1 MITTMKQLSFK
12 ILISI
17 ILLLPGISVSAQTI
31 AGDSISITSAKFD
44 RPVDKYRQS
53 WACLIPK
60 YAKVQ
65 YAGSMGLFSIGVGW
79 DYGKNRQ
86 WETDLLFGLIPKYS
100 STNAKVTM
108 TLKENFT
115 PWTISLGKGWGFQ
128 PLETGIYLNT
138 VFSNKFW
145 THEPSRY
152 PSGYY
157 GFSTRIRGNI
167 FIGQRWQ
174 YNFPNS
180 AHKFAKSINVFYE
193 LSTCDF
199 LIISAIQNSYLK
211 PSDYLRLSFGIK
223 LQIL

>member
-1 MITTMKQLSFK
+1 MRQLSFK
-12 ILISI
+12 I
-17 ILLLPGISVSAQTI
+17 ILCLVALLSVGSTNAETMLS
-31 AGDSISITSAKFD
+31 DSTLQNSSNYEQKI
-44 RPVDKYRQS
+44 DKYRHS
-53 WACLIPK
+53 WNCLIPR

-65 YAGSMGLFSIGVGW
+65 YAGGMGLISIGMGW

-86 WETDLLFGLIPKYS
+86 WETDLLFGIIPKYS
-100 STNAKVTM
+100 SKNAKVTM

-115 PWTISLGKGWGFQ
+115 PWTVSLGKGWALQ

-157 GFSTRIRGNI
+157 GFSTRIRGHV

-180 AHKFAKSINVFYE
+180 AHKFAQSISAFYE

-199 LIISAIQNSYLK
+199 LVVSAVQNSYLK
-211 PSDYLRLSFGIK
+211 PTDYLRLSFGIK

>member
-1 MITTMKQLSFK
+1 MKQLSFK
-12 ILISI
+12 IILSAVLLLSGWTANATSI
-17 ILLLPGISVSAQTI
+17 I
-31 AGDSISITSAKFD
+31 GDSISQQSPKYEQRI
-44 RPVDKYRQS
+44 DKYRQS
-53 WACLIPK
+53 WNCLIPR

-65 YAGSMGLFSIGVGW
+65 YAGSMGLFSIGMGW

-108 TLKENFT
+108 TIKENFT

-128 PLETGIYLNT
+128 PLETGVYLNT

-152 PSGYY
+152 QSGYY

-174 YNFPNS
+174 YTFPNS
-180 AHKFAKSINVFYE
+180 AHRFAKSINVFYE

-199 LIISAIQNSYLK
+199 LLVSAVQNSYLK